1 MKQWIK
7 LESDLLQ
14 DARIVRLVE
23 DLGMKGLGA
32 YICIRLSLE
41 KYGEVL
47 SVNSICHLL
56 KDVTRNRLIIDVL
69 TKYDLFDVLDSF
81 VRVRIPADTPA
92 DTPADRPADG
102 CAPVPIVS
110 IETNKYREIEE
121 EKEFHAQMATNYP
134 SVMALKK
141 PLRKIEFDKVV
152 MKYGLPTTVRTIRE
166 MENYRNLNKKYVSAY
181 LTLLNWCE
189 PK

>member
-47 SVNSICHLL
+47 SIKALNTLL
-56 KDVTRNRLIIDVL
+56 VEFVRRELIMKVI
-69 TKYDLFDVLDSF
+69 TNYGLFEVEDSF
-81 VRVRIPADTPA
+81 VCACVPAPVPA
-92 DTPADRPADG
+92 GVPADRPADG

-121 EKEFHAQMATNYP
+121 EKEFHAQMLTNYP